1 MRQIKLFSNSKKVIP
16 VCLLALTLACG
27 CQKGDVGMELV
38 AEGFGGTKAAVDG
51 LYSYWVN
58 GETVRINGVNNTV
71 VADGESAYITD
82 VQESDIYR
90 ALYPDTLN
98 STAALNSDNVTVLIP
113 RTYSYMEENRKQR
126 LGVPMAA
133 YGTSSSRLCFQHLTA
148 AITVEIKN
156 HYGFTIEVDSVVV
169 ESNLYQIS
177 GEKEITLAPSIDVT
191 ASSSDTAADKRV
203 AVYFNGGTSL
213 QILAGETRRVQVP
226 VLPVGDDNRF
236 TIKVGVHKVDDA
248 NVKYLFDKTQAGGQA
263 NYALARRQMGY
274 AGVTLGGVFTISSG
288 KQVIISQGNLQYVP
302 STGVWSFHTH
312 QYDICEPG
320 TVDSSTRY
328 IAGGTEPID
337 LFGYGTSGYNNMH
350 PYMTSK
356 NTRDYVAPTSTLAM
370 TDYDW
375 GWHNAISNGGNAAGQ
390 WYSLTSTQWTY
401 LFKTRT
407 PSTTGIIGINSA
419 RYTYASI
426 GGINGIILFPDLYIH
441 PSGVDLTGATF
452 NSNSNFTA
460 AITVSDWQKMEA
472 AGAVFLPAA
481 GYRFYPTDNNTG
493 CYKIDYVYLE
503 GLYWAGGTSSSTE
516 SYRVRFESG
525 STPKFDKGG
534 ALRYYGM
541 SVRVVKDI

>member
-1 MRQIKLFSNSKKVIP
+1 MLKTRLLLQSTWVTLVIS
-16 VCLLALTLACG
+16 LLLTG
-27 CQKGDVGMELV
+27 CQKDGQGMQLI
-38 AEGFGGTKAAVDG
+38 AEGFGETKAAVDG
-51 LYSYWVN
+51 NYCYWVD
-58 GETVRINGVNNTV
+58 GETVRINGVNKTINY
-71 VADGESAYITD
+71 DGDRAFVTNVTEAA
-82 VQESDIYR
+82 VYR

-98 STAALNSDNVTVLIP
+98 STATLTGDAVSVLIP
-113 RTYSYMEENRKQR
+113 HTYTYREENGRQR
-126 LGVPMAA
+126 LGVPMVAR
-133 YGTSSSRLCFQHLTA
+133 GTSDNRLWFQHLTA
-148 AITVEIKN
+148 AITVEITN
-156 HYGFTIEVDSVVV
+156 HYGFTIEVDSVAVM
-169 ESNLYQIS
+169 SNAYQLS
-177 GEKEITLAPSIDVT
+177 GQKDITLAESMTVE
-191 ASSSDTAADKRV
+191 ANNSGVSDADKRV

-213 QILAGETRRVQVP
+213 QVLAGETRRVQVP

-248 NVKYLFDKTQAGGQA
+248 NVKYLFDKTQSGGQA
-263 NYALARRQMGY
+263 SYALARRQMGY
-274 AGVTLGGVFTISSG
+274 ADVTLGGVFTVAYG

-328 IAGGTEPID
+328 IASGTEPID

-407 PSTTGIIGINSA
+407 PSTTGIIGIDSA

-460 AITVSDWQKMEA
+460 AITVSDWKKMEA

-481 GYRFYPTDNNTG
+481 GRRFYPTDNNTG

-503 GLYWAGGTSSSTE
+503 GVYWAGGTSSSTE
-516 SYRVRFESG
+516 SYRVLFESG
-525 STPKFDKGG
+525 ATPKFYKAG
-534 ALRYYGM
+534 ALRCYGM

>member
-1 MRQIKLFSNSKKVIP
+1 MLKTRLLLQSTWVTLVIS
-16 VCLLALTLACG
+16 LLLTG
-27 CQKGDVGMELV
+27 CQKDGQGMQLI
-38 AEGFGGTKAAVDG
+38 AEGFGETKAAVDG
-51 LYSYWVN
+51 NYCYWVD
-58 GETVRINGVNNTV
+58 GETVRINGVNKTINY
-71 VADGESAYITD
+71 DGDRAFVTNVTEAA
-82 VQESDIYR
+82 VYR

-98 STAALNSDNVTVLIP
+98 STATLTGDAVSVLIP
-113 RTYSYMEENRKQR
+113 HTYTYREENGRQH
-126 LGVPMAA
+126 LGVPMVAR
-133 YGTSSSRLCFQHLTA
+133 GTSDNRLWFQHLTA
-148 AITVEIKN
+148 AITVEITN
-156 HYGFTIEVDSVVV
+156 HYGFTIEVDSVTVM
-169 ESNLYQIS
+169 SNAYQLS
-177 GEKEITLAPSIDVT
+177 GQKDITLAESMTVE
-191 ASSSDTAADKRV
+191 ANNSGVSDADKRV

-263 NYALARRQMGY
+263 SYALARRQMGY
-274 AGVTLGGVFTISSG
+274 ADVTLGGVFTVAYG

-302 STGVWSFHTH
+302 STNTWSFHTH

-320 TVDSSTRY
+320 AVDSSTRY
-328 IAGGTEPID
+328 IASGTEPID

-356 NTRDYVAPTSTLAM
+356 NTSDYVAPTSTLAM

-407 PSTTGIIGINSA
+407 PSTTGIIGIDSA

-441 PSGVDLTGATF
+441 PSGIDLTGATF

-460 AITVSDWQKMEA
+460 AITVSDWKKMEA

-481 GYRFYPTDNNTG
+481 GYRFYPTEKSTG
-493 CYKIDYVYLE
+493 CYKIDHVYLG
-503 GLYWAGGTSSSTE
+503 GLYWAGGSSSSTE
-516 SYRVRFESG
+516 SYRVLFESG
-525 STPKFDKGG
+525 STPKFYKAG
-534 ALRYYGM
+534 ALRCYGM